1 MAQKKFYAV
10 RSGRQP
16 GIYLTWDQCKAQV
29 DGYTNAEYKGFSS
42 REDAEAYLG
51 ERSKPT
57 TQDAPTKPAPAMFE
71 DEPLPP
77 PVKIIAG
84 LKQVTLYSDG
94 ACTGNPGPGGYGVV
108 LLADGGRK
116 EMSAG
121 YRRTTN
127 NRMEM
132 LGCIVGLQTLTEQS
146 QVTIYSDSR
155 YVVNAIEKKWAVRWR
170 KNGWKRRDENGEMK
184 PALNAD
190 LWALMLD
197 LCDRHKVNFV
207 WVRGH
212 AGNRENERCDHL
224 ARTAAMSHDLKIDSY
239 YENPQRNRD

>member
-16 GIYLTWDQCKAQV
+16 GVYLTWDECKAQV
-29 DGYTNAEYKGFSS
+29 DGYTNAEYKGFST
-42 REDAEAYLG
+42 RQEAEAYFGGKNLPNDATP
-51 ERSKPT
+51 KPAKK
-57 TQDAPTKPAPAMFE
+57 TQDQPATA
-71 DEPLPP
+71 PP
-77 PVKIIAG
+77 PAAAKG
-84 LKQVTLYSDG
+84 LKQVIIYSDG

-108 LLADGGRK
+108 IFSDGTRT
-116 EMSAG
+116 ELSAG

-132 LGCIVGLQTLTEQS
+132 LGCIVGLQTLDERCS
-146 QVTIYSDSR
+146 VVIYSDSR

-170 KNGWKRRDENGEMK
+170 KNNWQRRDENGQMK

-190 LWALMLD
+190 LWAKMLD
-197 LCDRHKVNFV
+197 LCDKHQVRFE

-212 AGNRENERCDHL
+212 AGNEENERCDQL
-224 ARTAAMSHDLKIDSY
+224 ARAATVSGNLAVDSF
-239 YENPQRNRD
+239 YENPTRNRN